1 MLKLWGEGSTCRPIR
16 SASGLVDI
24 KTLNMIKVIIPG
36 GESRQMVP
44 TNKCGV
50 DRIGRK

>member
-1 MLKLWGEGSTCRPIR
+1 MLKLWEEGSACRPTR
-16 SASGLVDI
+16 SDSGLVDI
-24 KTLNMIKVIIPG
+24 KTFNMIKVIIPG

-50 DRIGRK
+50 DGIGGK

>member
-1 MLKLWGEGSTCRPIR
+1 MLKLWGEGSAFRPTR
-16 SASGLVDI
+16 RESGLVDI

-36 GESRQMVP
+36 AKSRQMVP

-50 DRIGRK
+50 DGIGRK

>member
-1 MLKLWGEGSTCRPIR
+1 MWGEGSASRPTRIDL
-16 SASGLVDI
+16 GLVDI